1 MILTC
6 PSCGTQYALKDG
18 AIPPEGRK
26 VRCAACGHSWHQ
38 AAEKPEDA
46 EQTEQAQ
53 DTQLAEHFAPAAE
66 GGTPVETEHG
76 WAVED
81 DQARPSAQEQHA
93 QNEAVAETVGESSI
107 DPAAPGAPLA
117 EPSSVPVAPPDT
129 EQWGVESSDES
140 PEELA
145 KEIPDQEEIAAAEA
159 ETPEQQRRSWVT
171 GVVIAVVVVAII
183 ALAVWFLAP
192 DSLRRGLGLAA
203 ASAPALQIA
212 AGTPE
217 RQKLASGN
225 ELVVVSGRIIN
236 PSSTSQPVPPIKA
249 QLRDRTGHLVFS
261 WTIDPPAGTLPPGGS
276 TPFNSAEMDV
286 PASGPNSTVTFSL
299 NR

>member
-6 PSCGTQYALKDG
+6 PSCGTQYAVKDG

-38 AAEKPEDA
+38 AVDGPQDDAAPGEDYSDLGADQQWEAGGDDHEQSDSEPNIEAE
-46 EQTEQAQ
+46 
-53 DTQLAEHFAPAAE
+53 L
-66 GGTPVETEHG
+66 
-76 WAVED
+76 
-81 DQARPSAQEQHA
+81 
-93 QNEAVAETVGESSI
+93 VGESLV
-107 DPAAPGAPLA
+107 DPIAPRAPLV
-117 EPSSVPVAPPDT
+117 EPPSSVPVPPPEAD
-129 EQWGVESSDES
+129 QWGVGSIDES

-145 KEIPDQEEIAAAEA
+145 NETPDQDEIAAADA
-159 ETPEQQRRSWVT
+159 ETPSQQRSSWLT
-171 GVVIAVVVVAII
+171 GILIAFVVVAII

-203 ASAPALQIA
+203 VAPPALQIA

-236 PSSTSQPVPPIKA
+236 PSATTQPVPPIKA
-249 QLRDRTGHLVFS
+249 QLRDRTGRPVYS
-261 WTIDPPAGTLPPGGS
+261 WTIEPPATRLPPGGS
-276 TPFNSAEMDV
+276 ANFNSAEMDV
-286 PASGPNSTVTFSL
+286 PPSGPNSTVTFSL
-299 NR
+299 NS

>member
-6 PSCGTQYALKDG
+6 PSCGTQYAVKDG

-38 AAEKPEDA
+38 ATEEA
-46 EQTEQAQ
+46 EQTPAADE
-53 DTQLAEHFAPAAE
+53 FAPRQDDTAQSEPEGDWPVQAE
-66 GGTPVETEHG
+66 DYEEHELPVG
-76 WAVED
+76 
-81 DQARPSAQEQHA
+81 
-93 QNEAVAETVGESSI
+93 TVGEAPI
-107 DPAAPGAPLA
+107 DPVAPGAPLV
-117 EPSSVPVAPPDT
+117 EPPASVPVPPPEA
-129 EQWGVESSDES
+129 EQWGVESADES

-145 KEIPDQEEIAAAEA
+145 KEIPDEEEIAAAEA
-159 ETPEQQRRSWVT
+159 ETPDRQRRSWVT
-171 GVVIAVVVVAII
+171 GALIALLVVAIS

-192 DSLRRGLGLAA
+192 DSVRRGLGLAA
-203 ASAPALQIA
+203 VSAPALQIA

-236 PSSTSQPVPPIKA
+236 PSSSTQPVPPIKA
-249 QLRDRTGHLVFS
+249 QLHDRTGRLVFS
-261 WTIDPPAGTLPPGGS
+261 WTIDPPTPSLPPGGS
-276 TPFNSAEMDV
+276 MPFNSAEMDV

-299 NR
+299 NS

>member
-6 PSCGTQYALKDG
+6 PSCGTQYAVKDG

-38 AAEKPEDA
+38 EA
-46 EQTEQAQ
+46 EQAGET
-53 DTQLAEHFAPAAE
+53 PAAE
-66 GGTPVETEHG
+66 EFVPETEDGTPAE
-76 WAVED
+76 
-81 DQARPSAQEQHA
+81 
-93 QNEAVAETVGESSI
+93 AETDWGVQSEQYEDEGHALETVAQSQI
-107 DPAAPGAPLA
+107 DPVAPGAPLVEA
-117 EPSSVPVAPPDT
+117 PASVPVPPPDA
-129 EQWGVESSDES
+129 EQWGVESVDES

-171 GVVIAVVVVAII
+171 GVLIAVLVVAII

-192 DSLRRGLGLAA
+192 DSVRRGLGLAA

-236 PSSTSQPVPPIKA
+236 PSSKAQPVPPIKA
-249 QLRDRTGHLVFS
+249 QLRDRTGRVVFS
-261 WTIDPPAGTLPPGGS
+261 WTIDPPTPTLPAGGS
-276 TPFNSAEMDV
+276 MPFNSAEMDV

-299 NR
+299 NS